1 MRLLRRPT
9 RHRLRPLL
17 LVSLLAAALA
27 WPARAA
33 LPEFSHTSLGLNE
46 GAPADIWTLSL
57 ASQDQLWLG
66 SGQGLYRFDGLS
78 FQRYALRPGERLRST
93 NINALLVRPDGDI
106 WLGLFAGGVVR
117 LRDGRI
123 TQYSSAEGLPAGRVL
138 RLAATPDGTIWAAA
152 AAGLARFEQ
161 GRWQTLGPAQGLPAE
176 GAEYVFTDSRGA
188 LWVACGGSV
197 YWRAPGEARFQAS
210 GQRVSAEAVLA
221 EDRQARIW
229 LSDDLGGTRPV
240 AHAGGGWHA
249 PLGLPALPP
258 APDSRPRAKQMLF
271 ARDGSL
277 WLSMYGVGV
286 LRQPRPQQQGF
297 GQPLA
302 AGPALQR
309 FGTEDG
315 LPSSVLVP
323 LAEDADGRIWVGTN
337 SGLSSFHPRLL
348 QEVDELAGPLRGAFV
363 LSTQGAGV
371 RAGNQARALDLDPP
385 LPARPVRDAGP
396 QRQTVSTSA
405 GGRWSIAVAELS
417 FEQGD
422 QRHRWPL
429 LPAGSYRM
437 LAMAPD
443 GAGRLWLSFAGRGVY
458 RAEPPGLQ
466 AQPQAACQRG
476 EPTAI
481 AHGPA
486 PAHWLPAPQA
496 LDGAGAAGG
505 AQAEVTWL
513 ACDDEL
519 LALAGTR
526 RWRFGEGDGLL
537 VGRASALAV
546 GRRALWVA
554 GERGL
559 ARWDGRQLLT
569 ITDQR
574 DAAFGHITGIV
585 ELPNGELW
593 LNGGRGVLR
602 VRPEE
607 QDSLFNPAIAAPSY
621 RLFDRRDGLPGAA
634 LQAHAV
640 PSALRDARGR
650 LWFATNRGIAW
661 LDPERLDG
669 RERPLRATVLGLR
682 AGEQE
687 LPADADQRL
696 LPGTRTVTLRYAA
709 QTLAHA
715 DRARYRYRLEGVD
728 GDWQPAGLR
737 REATYAN
744 LGPGHYRFRVQAAR
758 DDGRWTGEEAQ
769 LAFSIQPRLHES
781 RAFFAACGLL
791 VLLLLWLGYR
801 LRLRAL
807 SARMH
812 ALLEERHRERERI
825 ARELHDTLL
834 QSVQGLVMLFHAAG
848 ERIADAG
855 VRQQLDRAL
864 TRAQEVI
871 AEGRDRV
878 RWLRVS
884 PEPSQALAQALEDAA
899 TELLP
904 AGLPWRLQLQG
915 RPQTL
920 KPWVQEELLLLAR
933 EALSNITRHA
943 CASEVQL
950 LLAFGEHD
958 LTLNLRDDGIGLDLE
973 RQAERE
979 QQGHFGLRGMQ
990 ERAQRIGAR
999 LTLGAPL
1006 RGPGTELSLRLD
1018 AARAYARQRPGLPWW
1033 RRWGPASR

>member
-1 MRLLRRPT
+1 MYLSRPPTHRRWPA
-9 RHRLRPLL
+9 LL
-17 LVSLLAAALA
+17 LVMLGALRAAPAAAD
-27 WPARAA
+27 
-33 LPEFSHTSLGLNE
+33 LPDFSHTALGLNE
-46 GAPADIWTLSL
+46 GAPADVWTLSL
-57 ASQDQLWLG
+57 AERDQLWLG

-117 LRDGRI
+117 LRDGRV
-123 TQYSSAEGLPAGRVL
+123 TQFGSAEGLPAGRVL
-138 RLAATPDGTIWAAA
+138 RLAATPDGAIWAAA
-152 AAGLARFEQ
+152 AAGLARFER
-161 GRWQTLGPAQGLPAE
+161 GRWQAVGESMGVPTDGVD
-176 GAEYVFTDSRGA
+176 YVFTDSRGT
-188 LWVACGGSV
+188 LWVASGGGI
-197 YWRAPGEARFQAS
+197 YWLPPGEGRFQAAP
-210 GQRVSAEAVLA
+210 QRVSGVPVLA
-221 EDRQARIW
+221 EDRQGRIW

-240 AHAGGGWHA
+240 AQAGGGWRA
-249 PLGLPALPP
+249 PAWAPALPA

-286 LRQPRPQQQGF
+286 LRWPQAQSLRF
-297 GQPLA
+297 GEVLG
-302 AGPALQR
+302 AGAGLQR

-315 LPSSVLVP
+315 LPSTVLVP
-323 LAEDADGRIWVGTN
+323 LVEDEDGRVWIGTN
-337 SGLSSFHPRLL
+337 LGLSSFHPRLL
-348 QEVDELAGPLRGAFV
+348 QAVHELDGPLRGAYV
-363 LSTQGAGV
+363 LSQQGAGV
-371 RAGNQARALDLDPP
+371 RVSNQARVLDLDPP
-385 LPARPVRDAGP
+385 QPARPLPDRNPWHLSVNTP
-396 QRQTVSTSA
+396 A
-405 GGRWSIAVAELS
+405 GGRWTLAPGELVH
-417 FEQGD
+417 ERGATRQ
-422 QRHRWPL
+422 RWPL
-429 LPAGSYRM
+429 LPAGSWR
-437 LAMAPD
+437 LLSMAPD
-443 GAGRLWLSFAGRGVY
+443 SEGRLWLSFAGRGVY
-458 RAEPPGLQ
+458 RADSQGLQ
-466 AQPQAACQRG
+466 AQPLASCQRG
-476 EPTAI
+476 EPTAM
-481 AHGPA
+481 AHGPT
-486 PAHWLPAPQA
+486 PPQWLPTARAEAGSATAPTTT
-496 LDGAGAAGG
+496 
-505 AQAEVTWL
+505 AEATWL

-519 LALAGTR
+519 VALSGGQ
-526 RWRFGEGDGLL
+526 RWRFTEHEGLL

-546 GRRALWVA
+546 GQRALWVA

-574 DAAFGHITGIV
+574 DPAFAHITGIV
-585 ELPNGELW
+585 ELPNGDLW

-602 VRPEE
+602 VRAGA
-607 QDSLFNPAIAAPSY
+607 QDSLFDVTQAAPNY
-621 RLFDRRDGLPGAA
+621 RLLDRRDGLPGAA
-634 LQAHAV
+634 LQAHTV
-640 PSALRDARGR
+640 PTALRDARGR

-661 LDPERLDG
+661 LAPERLDG
-669 RERPLRATVLGLR
+669 PERPLRATILGLR

-687 LPADADQRL
+687 LPADSDQRL
-696 LPGTRTVTLRYAA
+696 MPGTRTVTLRYAA
-709 QTLAHA
+709 QTLANA

-769 LAFSIQPRLHES
+769 LAFRIQPRLHES
-781 RAFFAACGLL
+781 RVFLAACGLI

-878 RWLRVS
+878 RLLRAH
-884 PEPSQALAQALEDAA
+884 PEPAQTLTQALHDAA

-904 AGLPWRLQLQG
+904 ATLPWRFQLLG
-915 RPQTL
+915 RPQAL
-920 KPWVQEELLLLAR
+920 KPWIQAELLQLAR

-943 CASEVQL
+943 HASEVKL
-950 LLAFGEHD
+950 VLAFGTQD
-958 LTLNLRDDGIGLDLE
+958 LTLTLRDDGVGLDLD
-973 RQAERE
+973 RQTAYE

-990 ERAQRIGAR
+990 ERAQRMGAR
-999 LTLGAPL
+999 LSLGAPL
-1006 RGPGTELSLRLD
+1006 KGPGTELMLRL
-1018 AARAYARQRPGLPWW
+1018 AAGLAYAHAPPARPWW
-1033 RRWGPASR
+1033 RRWAGN